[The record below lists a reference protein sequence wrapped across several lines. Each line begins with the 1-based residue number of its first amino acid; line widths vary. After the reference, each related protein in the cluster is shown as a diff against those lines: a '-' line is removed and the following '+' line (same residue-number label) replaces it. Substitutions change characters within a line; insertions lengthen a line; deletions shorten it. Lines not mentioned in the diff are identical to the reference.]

1 MGIAADPE
9 AMPPSNWEPAGT
21 DEEGPCQLPAFEC
34 GLPERASALPQEQ
47 SPSHN
52 AKTDCQLANPDLQSS
67 QVAQSDATGTKVADA
82 AVLHCA
88 AAEPTHGTFVAAT
101 STVTAGAAKSGAVP
115 SSLKGSIGS
124 AGSNVED
131 KSGVS
136 GTPLFRKNLDKLRE
150 RATAEDEQRPIR
162 TGGHRSR
169 ATAEDEHRPI
179 RTGGHRSQD
188 QSART
193 RRPPQPGSFAWER
206 QLNQSLRDPVI
217 FVPAK
222 QELEG
227 TRSIVVVDPRG
238 QGVGDGLSD
247 DELPAPG
254 RIQPRKLVQRAAEDV
269 PRPPEDKAS
278 PVALE
283 GNLTLAVSTNA
294 REEDRVAKEVVDK
307 KNKLESSKKVMLAK
321 VTKQLQLC
329 LTRVQGGG
337 LDDKSREKYQDM
349 ITKLRAQLGRVSNL
363 P

>member
-52 AKTDCQLANPDLQSS
+52 AMTDCQLPNPDLQSS

-150 RATAEDEQRPIR
+150 RATAEDEQ
-162 TGGHRSR
+162 
-169 ATAEDEHRPI
+169 RPI